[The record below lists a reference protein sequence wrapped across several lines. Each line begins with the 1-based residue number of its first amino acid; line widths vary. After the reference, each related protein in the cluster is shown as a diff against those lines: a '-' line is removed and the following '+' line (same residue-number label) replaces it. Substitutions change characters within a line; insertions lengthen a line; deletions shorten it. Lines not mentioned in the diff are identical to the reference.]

1 MCPVVPSLNTKAIYL
16 PEMTACVWVCVCV
29 CTLMYHTQCFRNHN
43 SPSKI
48 VEMVVAHCS
57 GCNSVAVN
65 HVSYKKTVTLWD
77 GAVSDLHV
85 TMTAVVASF
94 RSRDTWQLLSLK
106 RWMALWIQCF
116 MCWTLWCCSWWSNRG
131 GGTRCK
137 TVLHAY
143 VVILSLLY
151 YTYTR
156 QTDRVYVV
164 ASHFISL
171 SPEYSTTTY
180 WKPSSI
186 EHLGFY
192 MSPGGLL
199 CNEESFTNPNL

>member
-1 MCPVVPSLNTKAIYL
+1 MATFVPEEMDDIMNTMFYVLDA
-16 PEMTACVWVCVCV
+16 
-29 CTLMYHTQCFRNHN
+29 LM
-43 SPSKI
+43 
-48 VEMVVAHCS
+48 
-57 GCNSVAVN
+57 
-65 HVSYKKTVTLWD
+65 L
-77 GAVSDLHV
+77 
-85 TMTAVVASF
+85 
-94 RSRDTWQLLSLK
+94 
-106 RWMALWIQCF
+106 
-116 MCWTLWCCSWWSNRG
+116 SNRG

>member
-1 MCPVVPSLNTKAIYL
+1 MHPALIHNKDRCALLYHPWTQRLFICQRWQLV
-16 PEMTACVWVCVCV
+16 CGCVCV

-94 RSRDTWQLLSLK
+94 RSRDTWQLLSPK
-106 RWMALWIQCF
+106 RWMTLWIQCF
-116 MCWTLWCCSWWSNRG
+116 MCWTLWCYNRG

-156 QTDRVYVV
+156 QTDRV
-164 ASHFISL
+164 
-171 SPEYSTTTY
+171 
-180 WKPSSI
+180 
-186 EHLGFY
+186 
-192 MSPGGLL
+192 
-199 CNEESFTNPNL
+199 

>member
-1 MCPVVPSLNTKAIYL
+1 M
-16 PEMTACVWVCVCV
+16 
-29 CTLMYHTQCFRNHN
+29 
-43 SPSKI
+43 
-48 VEMVVAHCS
+48 
-57 GCNSVAVN
+57 AVN

-94 RSRDTWQLLSLK
+94 RSRDTWQLFPEEMDDIMNTMFYVLD
-106 RWMALWIQCF
+106 
-116 MCWTLWCCSWWSNRG
+116 TLMLSNRG

-156 QTDRVYVV
+156 TRQTDRVYVV
-164 ASHFISL
+164 ASHSISL
-171 SPEYSTTTY
+171 SPQ
-180 WKPSSI
+180 
-186 EHLGFY
+186 
-192 MSPGGLL
+192 
-199 CNEESFTNPNL
+199 